1 MNIND
6 ILNNAFAVSIFKKLK
21 KEQNEQFE
29 QLKEDMA
36 GISAL
41 RGATGPK
48 GDTGPI
54 GPAGPKGMIG
64 PRGEIGPKGE
74 TGEKGE
80 KGDKGDTGETGIQ
93 GPQGAQGEPGAI
105 GPIGPTGPMG
115 LTGPKGDKG
124 DKGDVGLVGPKGDK
138 GDTGETG
145 IAGPVGPKGD
155 KGDTG
160 DVGPIG
166 PKGDKGDT
174 GPKGDKGKDGKSVK
188 KEELLSYIDESIN
201 STRSKLQSLH
211 EDYTVTVNAD
221 TTSKLEEFKRK
232 FREEIDRILEQHKK
246 FLDMKVAQS
255 GWGSTSSGGGSVNIL
270 QMDDVEFKKR
280 HEVEGNAIL
289 IFDAEKKLFV
299 SESFNDIIE
308 RLQIGMEKQYD
319 RLVDTAG
326 VYTYIGEADPGTA
339 RSAALWRIKRVYENG
354 DDVEII
360 WANNSADFT
369 FVWNNRTTYDYS

>member
-21 KEQNEQFE
+21 KEQSIQFE
-29 QLKEDMA
+29 QLKEDIA
-36 GISAL
+36 SVTSL
-41 RGATGPK
+41 K
-48 GDTGPI
+48 GDIGPMGPVGSI

-64 PRGEIGPKGE
+64 PRGEAGLKGDKGEKGNKGDKGDTGQTGSPGPQGAQGERGATGSVGPMGHIGLQGEKGDKGDMGSIGPIGPKGDKGDIGDIGP
-74 TGEKGE
+74 TGLIGPKGE
-80 KGDKGDTGETGIQ
+80 KGDKGDI
-93 GPQGAQGEPGAI
+93 GA
-105 GPIGPTGPMG
+105 
-115 LTGPKGDKG
+115 
-124 DKGDVGLVGPKGDK
+124 
-138 GDTGETG
+138 
-145 IAGPVGPKGD
+145 
-155 KGDTG
+155 
-160 DVGPIG
+160 IG

-201 STRSKLQSLH
+201 STRNKLQSLQ
-211 EDYTVTVNAD
+211 EDYTQVVNAD
-221 TTSKLEEFKRK
+221 TTSKLEQFKRK
-232 FREEIDRILEQHKK
+232 FREEIDKILEQHKK

-280 HEVEGNAIL
+280 HEIEGNAIL

-326 VYTYIGEADPGTA
+326 IYTYIGEADPGTS